1 MSRWRHT
8 SPDHHAVDRLRAV
21 QRVKWFLV
29 SRLGPLL
36 VRVLGSTL
44 RFEIRGMDRVRELH
58 GRGKRVIYAF
68 WHGRMILPA
77 YTHRREGVAILISRH
92 GDGEIIARIVERLGF
107 LPIRGSTTRGGGP
120 GLLEML
126 RAAERG
132 HDLAFTPDGP
142 RGPKFVVQPG
152 VVYAAQKTG
161 LPIIPSGIA
170 AGRPW
175 VLKSWDGFQIP
186 KPFSRAC
193 IVCAEPI
200 DVPRDLSESEL
211 ETMRQRV
218 EDAVRRATD
227 EADARAR
234 GEWPVAVA
242 T

>member
-1 MSRWRHT
+1 LTAPRSRR
-8 SPDHHAVDRLRAV
+8 SLPPV

-29 SRLGPLL
+29 SRLGPIL
-36 VRVLGSTL
+36 VRLLGATL
-44 RFEIRGMDRVRELH
+44 RFEIHGMDRVRELH
-58 GRGKRVIYAF
+58 GRGRRVIYAF

-77 YTHRREGVAILISRH
+77 YTHRGEGVAILISRH

-107 LPIRGSTTRGGGP
+107 VPIRGSTTRGGFP

-142 RGPKFVVQPG
+142 KGPRFVVQQG
-152 VVYAAQKTG
+152 VVFAAQKTG

-170 AGRPW
+170 AGSAW
-175 VLKSWDGFQIP
+175 VLKSWDAFQIP

-200 DVPRDLSESEL
+200 EVPRDLSDGDVEA
-211 ETMRQRV
+211 MRQRV
-218 EDAVRRATD
+218 ETAVRQATE
-227 EADARAR
+227 EAESRAR
-234 GEWPVAVA
+234 S
-242 T
+242 